1 MSLKSQCRKF
11 ALFTLRHI
19 INTSLILSFSKWKNF
34 RKNRLTITNHSRIPK
49 HLSLNLSPTVAK
61 NINKITET
69 RIQRPK
75 SVKSESQCESPIDF
89 GSRLHQKA
97 QEIEQKKEN
106 IRKSLE
112 PEYSFT
118 PKISKNTPKWLN
130 SRLKKGKDVKKEKD
144 VKNEEVAVVS
154 GNCVLGVSS
163 YTPNLKGLLE
173 KKIFAQGNKANINRN
188 SAKIMPQRKISCVP
202 GFSDDPPK
210 ENYGFFF

>member
-19 INTSLILSFSKWKNF
+19 INTSLTLSFSKWKNL
-34 RKNRLTITNHSRIPK
+34 RKNRLTLTNHSRIPK

-61 NINKITET
+61 NISKITDT
-69 RIQRPK
+69 RIQRPQ
-75 SVKSESQCESPIDF
+75 SVRSESQCESPLDF

-97 QEIEQKKEN
+97 QEIEQKKET

-118 PKISKNTPKWLN
+118 PKISKNTPKWLS
-130 SRLKKGKDVKKEKD
+130 SRVKKEKD

-173 KKIFAQGNKANINRN
+173 KKIFAQGSKGNINRN
-188 SAKIMPQRKISCVP
+188 SEKIIPQRKVSCVP

-210 ENYGFFF
+210 ENYGFF